1 MEEHWKNKRLP
12 GFPFSP
18 ICVNVDMG
26 RILEKKTFQ
35 EEDPGIKSTAKPE
48 DCDHRLSSL
57 KIVKEEKMK
66 ALSVKNPY
74 ATQILR
80 GEKPIEYRSWKT
92 DWRGDILIVSSAS
105 PKIDGMLAGHALCI
119 VRLDDIVPSR
129 TCPGQFDWILK
140 DVRPV
145 EPFPVR
151 GKLYL
156 YEVDDALIHP
166 TGETVTQVSVPKTPI
181 RRQQRVREQKVL
193 VKASEPIP
201 VDPWGKA
208 SPIFYL
214 HEKKCRASGYIANNG
229 DFLLREKSVIC
240 TRISPKFPDD
250 LTAFREYC
258 LVRGYIED
266 YRLIES
272 LTFPTPSTA
281 ASFVLGRRVKGGKA
295 WKTRNGET
303 LTDWLD
309 SKKKS

>member
-1 MEEHWKNKRLP
+1 
-12 GFPFSP
+12 
-18 ICVNVDMG
+18 
-26 RILEKKTFQ
+26 
-35 EEDPGIKSTAKPE
+35 
-48 DCDHRLSSL
+48 
-57 KIVKEEKMK
+57 MK

-80 GEKPIEYRSWKT
+80 GEKPVEYRSWKT
-92 DWRGDILIVSSAS
+92 DWRGDVLIVSSS
-105 PKIDGMLAGHALCI
+105 NPKIDGMLAGHALCI

-151 GKLYL
+151 GKLHL

-166 TGETVTQVSVPKTPI
+166 TGEIIAQTSVPQTPA
-181 RRQQRVREQKVL
+181 RRQQRVREPRGWETER
-193 VKASEPIP
+193 EPIP
-201 VDPWGKA
+201 VDPLGKS

-214 HEKKCRASGYIANNG
+214 HEEGCRASGYIANNG
-229 DFLLREKSVIC
+229 DFLLREKSAVSKD
-240 TRISPKFPDD
+240 ISEKLPAD
-250 LTAFREYC
+250 LCAFRDYC
-258 LVRGYIED
+258 VERGYVEKN
-266 YRLIES
+266 RLNDN

-281 ASFVLGRRVKGGKA
+281 ASFVLGRRVKGGRA
-295 WKTRNGET
+295 WKTRSGET